1 MAQRTL
7 KEQLEEA
14 EQHSKEVLDQLLDE
28 STTVFPRAGR
38 NEDGCHS

>member
-28 STTVFPRAGR
+28 NTTR
-38 NEDGCHS
+38 D